1 MTGYRSCRSTT
12 YKGHFT
18 VNHGYTHR
26 CGVTAGSACRNVFV
40 WDFDS
45 RRVLY
50 KLPGHDGA
58 VNETSF
64 HPTEPIVGSAGSD
77 GKIFLGE
84 LAD

>member
-1 MTGYRSCRSTT
+1 
-12 YKGHFT
+12 
-18 VNHGYTHR
+18 
-26 CGVTAGSACRNVFV
+26 VFV